1 LNNPIESLLSQPE
14 RIDGYHI
21 SMRKIEFKDIEL
33 ARQWRNLP
41 HVRNMMLDTAEI
53 TAEQQQEWF
62 QKVSQRSDQ
71 WHFMIEYQSKPIGV
85 ANIKSNDANIT
96 VGTKVEI
103 GLYIGEEAYRDNMIA
118 FAPNLL
124 LIDFCFEQ
132 LKLVELS
139 AVVKEDNDKAMQ
151 YNYALGYRVD
161 ESESLNN
168 THRDKDNQLIKL
180 KLTQDDYS
188 ISTRMVKAFL
198 ERK

>member
-41 HVRNMMLDTAEI
+41 HVRNMMLDSAEI

-124 LIDFCFEQ
+124 LIDYCFEQ

-139 AVVKEDNDKAMQ
+139 AVVKKDNDKAMQ

-168 THRDKDNQLIKL
+168 THRNKDNQLIKL